1 MKKKLSFALLSGL
14 VLPCATLACTTTYD
28 ALEARFARE
37 ESCSGSVHVENSGN
51 RYTAEGCNKRVVY
64 VCKSF
69 ASMSQTE
76 CVRNDLPNPATTRV
90 GEGPRFPERIEDT
103 SPNDRAR

>member
-1 MKKKLSFALLSGL
+1 MKL
-14 VLPCATLACTTTYD
+14 VAPFFLAAAMFACTSTHD

-37 ESCSGSVHVENSGN
+37 ESCEGSVHVDNSGT
-51 RYTAEGCNKRVVY
+51 RYTAEGCGKRVVY

-69 ASMSQTE
+69 ASMSQAE